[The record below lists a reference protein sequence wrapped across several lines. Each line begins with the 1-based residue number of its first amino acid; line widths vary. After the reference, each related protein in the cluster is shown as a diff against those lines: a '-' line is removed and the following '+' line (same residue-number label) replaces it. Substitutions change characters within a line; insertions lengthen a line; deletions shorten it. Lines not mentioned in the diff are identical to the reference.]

1 VFGPPNP
8 KVLKAKDTPRPAAIR
23 SSTLYAP
30 RSTLHASSFFSRLTK
45 PHQSLTNISCEH
57 RCSKRRARWTPWIA
71 ISSERRLRLHG
82 HGLLAAALKDNE
94 ISRKRKRTEEPREH
108 LPPARQAQTLLR
120 LRCGLGCPQQ
130 QLQASLELGRTQ
142 SSNIE
147 PKHIGFSIARQSA
160 PTPPNREYL
169 QHPFLSSEV
178 ESRTHPH
185 CQKEKNMLWN
195 TMGKTTLCIR
205 RTGPSG
211 RSKSSHPISLI
222 SRYLLTAL
230 QVWNRRHPC
239 LYLSLQHFHLFDLF

>member
-1 VFGPPNP
+1 
-8 KVLKAKDTPRPAAIR
+8 
-23 SSTLYAP
+23 
-30 RSTLHASSFFSRLTK
+30 LT
-45 PHQSLTNISCEH
+45 S
-57 RCSKRRARWTPWIA
+57 WIA

-94 ISRKRKRTEEPREH
+94 ISRKRKQSEMRSEEPREH
-108 LPPARQAQTLLR
+108 LPLPARQAQTLLH
-120 LRCGLGCPQQ
+120 LRCGGLGCPQQ

-147 PKHIGFSIARQSA
+147 PKRIGFSIARQLA

-178 ESRTHPH
+178 ESRIHPH

-211 RSKSSHPISLI
+211 RSKSSHPISVT
-222 SRYLLTAL
+222 SRDLLTSL
-230 QVWNRRHPC
+230 QVCNRRHPC
-239 LYLSLQHFHLFDLF
+239 LHLSLQHFHLFDLFYFN